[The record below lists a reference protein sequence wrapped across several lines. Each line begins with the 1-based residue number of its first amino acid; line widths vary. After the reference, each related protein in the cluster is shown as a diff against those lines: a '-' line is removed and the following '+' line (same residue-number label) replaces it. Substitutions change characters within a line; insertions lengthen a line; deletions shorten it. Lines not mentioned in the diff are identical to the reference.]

1 MAIRPRPWMTAAGF
15 VSAVMLLCAASFAA
29 PKTTPDALGEAEA
42 LRLAEGIESTAE
54 KRVIAAGGTSSR
66 TRHAAAR
73 RAQTGQRYMA
83 QVALRPDFPRSG
95 DKPAGSMQH
104 EQQPRA
110 PRAFAIGVNRM
121 DKREVRAFLESNG
134 DPQAARRALIRERE
148 HVGDNL
154 LTGGDNTVSLRA
166 HRLADGTRR
175 SGVAS
180 FLKGLSG
187 VSGW

>member
-1 MAIRPRPWMTAAGF
+1 MTAAGF

-29 PKTTPDALGEAEA
+29 PETTPDALGEAEA

-54 KRVIAAGGTSSR
+54 KRVIAAGGTSSQ

-83 QVALRPDFPRSG
+83 QVEAALRPDAPRWGRRSG

-166 HRLADGTRR
+166 HGLADATRR

-180 FLKGLSG
+180 YLKGLSG